1 MTRGRAHR
9 WARVAAL
16 LCVAALFPVACG
28 SGEDRAAPTTA
39 PAPARTGRSS
49 PPPASTVRRLV
60 TRALSGDVHFMKVPG
75 ARLARNPE
83 TALGPVAAVLRRAD
97 VAMVNLETTVTT
109 RGTPQDKHYLF
120 RAPPTA
126 FQALR
131 AAGVDVANMG
141 NNHGMDYGLVGLR
154 ESLAAAAAA
163 RFPVVGIGRDAARAY
178 APWLVTVRGQ
188 RISILGATHVLEPGL
203 EAVGHGDD
211 ADRVPLS

>member
-9 WARVAAL
+9 WVRVAAL

-28 SGEDRAAPTTA
+28 RGEDRAAPTTA
-39 PAPARTGRSS
+39 PASTGRSS

-60 TRALSGDVHFMKVPG
+60 TLALAGDVHFMKVPG

-109 RGTPQDKHYLF
+109 RGTPQDKHYVF

-131 AAGVDVANMG
+131 AAGVDVATMG

-154 ESLAAAAAA
+154 DSLAAAAAA
-163 RFPVVGIGRDAARAY
+163 RFPVVGIGRDAAGPTR
-178 APWLVTVRGQ
+178 
-188 RISILGATHVLEPGL
+188 PGW
-203 EAVGHGDD
+203 
-211 ADRVPLS
+211 